1 MPILIAITGNIA
13 CGKSLVGSLISDKG
27 YPVIDSDHVV
37 HELYKSDK
45 DMQKEILEHFGTLDR
60 KAIGKVAFTDL
71 SKRKLLESI
80 IHPRI
85 ETKLVNWV
93 KENSDHKL
101 LFNLIP
107 LVFEAKL
114 QDRYEKIICV
124 TANKNTQVERL
135 MSRNPELSE
144 EEIIKRIDSQ
154 LSQEEK
160 ASRSD
165 FVIDNSSSIQET
177 MAQVDSTLSQLL
189 ILAK

>member
-27 YPVIDSDHVV
+27 YPVVDSDHVV
-37 HELYKSDK
+37 HELYESDK

-60 KAIGKVAFTDL
+60 KAIGKVAFTDS

-85 ETKLVNWV
+85 ETKLISWV
-93 KENSDHKL
+93 KENSKHKL

-114 QDRYEKIICV
+114 EDRYEKIICV
-124 TANKNTQVERL
+124 TASKNTQVERL

-154 LSQEEK
+154 LSQKEK

-165 FVIDNSSSIQET
+165 FVIDNSGSVQET
-177 MAQVDSTLSQLL
+177 MAQVDNTLSQLL
-189 ILAK
+189 VLDK